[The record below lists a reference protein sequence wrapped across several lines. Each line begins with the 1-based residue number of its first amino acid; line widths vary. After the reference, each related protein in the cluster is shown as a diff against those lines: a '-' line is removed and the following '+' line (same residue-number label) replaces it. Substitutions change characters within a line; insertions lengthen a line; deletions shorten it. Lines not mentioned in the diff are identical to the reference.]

1 MLARLEALE
10 NDNAGF
16 ETVQVDDD
24 DEASLDDDDQ
34 GHKFYSFFS
43 IQAFIKQT
51 PSESHF
57 LPTYYIKNHADCH
70 F

>member
-34 GHKFYSFFS
+34 GQMFNSFFS
-43 IQAFIKQT
+43 IQ
-51 PSESHF
+51 F
-57 LPTYYIKNHADCH
+57 LPKHS
-70 F
+70 